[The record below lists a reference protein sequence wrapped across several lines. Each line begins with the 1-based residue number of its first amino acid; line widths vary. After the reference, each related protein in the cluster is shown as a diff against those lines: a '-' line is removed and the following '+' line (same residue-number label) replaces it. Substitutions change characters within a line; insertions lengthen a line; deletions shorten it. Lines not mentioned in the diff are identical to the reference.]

1 MAGESSCRWAAPG
14 GRRSISVTL
23 LEGEAIT
30 AVAADAAAF
39 FDALEAPGPDN
50 GTESLAGVGER
61 AYLQTLGEGVYA
73 SFAVSI
79 LKDGRIVFLN
89 ATGTGREAAIAI
101 ALAAAARM

>member
-1 MAGESSCRWAAPG
+1 MQLGFTVRQQRSWLAGHHGQPAWQAKVIDRARA
-14 GRRSISVTL
+14 
-23 LEGEAIT
+23 
-30 AVAADAAAF
+30 
-39 FDALEAPGPDN
+39 
-50 GTESLAGVGER
+50 AGVGER